1 MNNKITIVSGTNR
14 RNSLSAIVSNIYAD
28 VLKSFGIHANIIDL
42 RDLPEN
48 FIHTSLYD
56 KAGKNDEFNVSRK
69 EMADTDKFVFIVP
82 EYNGSFPGVLKTFI
96 DGLIFPDT
104 FKNKKCALVGI
115 SSGIQGGILAIS
127 HLTDIFNYCGMHVLA
142 LKLKFSHIN
151 KHVQGKE
158 ITNALYMDL
167 IREQAEELIN
177 F

>member
-1 MNNKITIVSGTNR
+1 MDNKITIVSGTNR
-14 RNSLSAIVSNIYAD
+14 QDSLSGIVSNIYAD
-28 VLKSFGIHANIIDL
+28 ILQSFGITANVIDL
-42 RDLPEN
+42 QALPEN

-56 KAGKNDEFNVSRK
+56 NAGKNADFNIIRK
-69 EMADTDKFVFIVP
+69 EMTQANKFVFIVP

-115 SSGIQGGILAIS
+115 SSGIQGGVLAIS

-151 KHVQGKE
+151 KYIQNE
-158 ITNALYMDL
+158 QITNDLYIGLMK
-167 IREQAEELIN
+167 EQAEKLIS